1 MGTDVGQLRGF
12 HHVKLPVAD
21 IARSRAWY
29 QRVLGFEVA
38 LEFVE
43 DGVLMGLALRD
54 PTGTVELAIRADAT
68 RAAALAGFDPIAL
81 GVPDRAGLQTWEQRL
96 DDLGEPHGGVVTGRS
111 GSVLVGL
118 HDPDGIEI
126 RLYAEHNHEA
136 GNPR

>member
-1 MGTDVGQLRGF
+1 MGTDVGPLRGF

-21 IARSRAWY
+21 VIRSRDWY

-54 PTGTVELAIRADAT
+54 PAATVSLALRADST

-81 GVPDRAGLQTWEQRL
+81 GVPDGASLWSWKQRL
-96 DDLGEPHGGVVTGRS
+96 DDLGEPHGGIVTGHS

-118 HDPDGIEI
+118 LDPDGIEI
-126 RLYAEHNHEA
+126 RLYADENPPA
-136 GNPR
+136 GSPQ